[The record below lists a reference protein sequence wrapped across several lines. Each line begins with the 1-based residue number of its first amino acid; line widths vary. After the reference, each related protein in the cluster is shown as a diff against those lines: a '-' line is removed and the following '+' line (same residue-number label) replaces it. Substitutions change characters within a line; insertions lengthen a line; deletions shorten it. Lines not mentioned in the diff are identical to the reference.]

1 MICVGDA
8 LQSTRNAD
16 DNTEGSH
23 CICEETH
30 ATYAVFGRIA
40 SAFKAKASHITSKHW
55 QWRIYETV

>member
-40 SAFKAKASHITSKHW
+40 SAFKAKASHITSKH
-55 QWRIYETV
+55 